1 MKLSNIF
8 EQDPAQAAAMG
19 ANALKKTMGANTSGA
34 MISKALGKLDQGSTL
49 SGPLA
54 KALSPYADALE
65 KILSNPMYRNK
76 FMQMMKQIQTADK
89 KAQAQ
94 PAPAVQEDWGS
105 SDSYPMVKAIDAA
118 IADRGLSPEVI
129 EQEAMNQA
137 EMYYDQMG
145 YDSPEDALDS
155 VIHAWKY
162 KSETGRAMMKMFA
175 TDESVQEEEQIDELE
190 KKTLGSYIKK
200 ASGAE
205 QPKNVMS
212 PKNIPLTKIA
222 AYQGD
227 SETGYFGTRFN
238 QTSYDKADRLRK
250 NRETGIKRAVD
261 KLTKEEVEQM
271 ARLRELSGLPEGMV
285 DIEYGVDP
293 KLQKLV
299 DIGHLLRKTL
309 DVGSGVKWDDA
320 DFNKA
325 ANLADAL
332 ISLGATFGPK
342 NLKDALKLAD
352 MDITQAQEL
361 IAKASQR
368 APVEE
373 AEQLDEIL
381 PMLGAMAGR
390 AAFAGAGA
398 VTRGVA
404 GAVGHAVGSSL
415 EDSDEDPTDDA
426 SNGDEVDTVS
436 MDVPLLLRVLEF
448 AREEVEDDMV
458 LHDVVERLIA
468 MSKDGPLSMD
478 DYESIVG
485 DVEALPAP
493 EDDQLDE
500 LSKDTMGRYINKAKD
515 SIDAASYK
523 SGAKDVSAWHSATQS
538 SKAPLE
544 KKLSKRHKGIETAVK
559 KLTQEEMG
567 YYAPE
572 EFEEAENKQ
581 YIEVTHQS
589 GNRKR
594 VPVHP
599 MNAKRALDR
608 YRDDPTTKS
617 ARIVSEEQPMDEG
630 YYAPGPEIMPGA
642 AGPQDTTTVS
652 FNQSKQ
658 MGDATLNINATAK
671 DMDELHRILKLAG
684 VEYNPGGDEQEPDM
698 QVVDAEA
705 PAEEPCG
712 CEDEMPADVKYS
724 TDKQTLINVLRD
736 KLQKRLA

>member
-1 MKLSNIF
+1 
-8 EQDPAQAAAMG
+8 
-19 ANALKKTMGANTSGA
+19 
-34 MISKALGKLDQGSTL
+34 MISKALGKLDQGGAI

-76 FMQMMKQIQTADK
+76 FMQMMKQIQTADN

-105 SDSYPMVKAIDAA
+105 SDGYVLVKAIDDAVAA
-118 IADRGLSPEVI
+118 RGLSPEVI
-129 EQEAMNQA
+129 QDEAENLA
-137 EMYYDQMG
+137 ELYYDSMG
-145 YDSPEDALDS
+145 YDSPEEAVDRIINTWKLRSSTGKAL
-155 VIHAWKY
+155 A
-162 KSETGRAMMKMFA
+162 RMFA
-175 TDESVQEEEQIDELE
+175 TDESVQEDEQIDELE
-190 KKTLGSYIKK
+190 KKTLGSYVKK

-205 QPKNVMS
+205 RQKNVMDPKNV
-212 PKNIPLTKIA
+212 PLTNIA

-227 SETGYFGTRFN
+227 SETGHFGKRFN
-238 QTSYDKADRLRK
+238 QHTYDKAERLRK

-271 ARLRELSGLPEGMV
+271 ARLRELSGLPTTEGMV

-352 MDITQAQEL
+352 MDIAQAQEL

-426 SNGDEVDTVS
+426 SSGDEVDTVS

-493 EDDQLDE
+493 E
-500 LSKDTMGRYINKAKD
+500 
-515 SIDAASYK
+515 
-523 SGAKDVSAWHSATQS
+523 
-538 SKAPLE
+538 
-544 KKLSKRHKGIETAVK
+544 
-559 KLTQEEMG
+559 
-567 YYAPE
+567 
-572 EFEEAENKQ
+572 EFEEESGKSKQ
-581 YIEVTHQS
+581 YIEIVSVLGHT
-589 GNRKR
+589 KR

-599 MNAKRALDR
+599 LNAYKALNH
-608 YRDDPTTKS
+608 YRDQPSTKS
-617 ARIVSEEQPMDEG
+617 ARIVSEEQSMDEG

-642 AGPQDTTTVS
+642 AGPQETTTVS

-684 VEYNPGGDEQEPDM
+684 VEYDPEGDEQEPDM

-712 CEDEMPADVKYS
+712 CDDEMPADVKYS

>member
-8 EQDPAQAAAMG
+8 EQDPAMAAAMG
-19 ANALKKTMGANTSGA
+19 ANALNKTMGGSSASGTTV
-34 MISKALGKLDQGSTL
+34 SKALGKLDQGGAL
-49 SGPLA
+49 SPNLA
-54 KALSPYADALE
+54 KALAPYASALE
-65 KILSNPMYRNK
+65 QILSSSQHRNK
-76 FMQMMKQIQTADK
+76 FMQMVKQIQTANK
-89 KAQAQ
+89 KDELAN
-94 PAPAVQEDWGS
+94 PAVQEDWGS
-105 SDSYPMVKAIDAA
+105 SDGYVLVKAIDDAVA
-118 IADRGLSPEVI
+118 KRGLSPEVI
-129 EQEAMNQA
+129 QDEAENLA
-137 EMYYDQMG
+137 ELYYDSMG
-145 YDSPEDALDS
+145 YDSPEEAVDRIINTWKLRSSTGKAL
-155 VIHAWKY
+155 A
-162 KSETGRAMMKMFA
+162 RMFA
-175 TDESVQEEEQIDELE
+175 TDESVQEDEQIDELE
-190 KKTLGSYIKK
+190 KKTLGSYVKK

-205 QPKNVMS
+205 RQKNVMDPKNV
-212 PKNIPLTKIA
+212 PLTNIA

-227 SETGYFGTRFN
+227 SETGHFGKRFN
-238 QTSYDKADRLRK
+238 QHTYDKAERLRK

-271 ARLRELSGLPEGMV
+271 ARLRELSGLPTTEGMV

-332 ISLGATFGPK
+332 ISIGATFGPK

-390 AAFAGAGA
+390 AAFSGAGA

-404 GAVGHAVGSSL
+404 GAVGHAAGSAAQSAL
-415 EDSDEDPTDDA
+415 DDGDEDPTDDA

-458 LHDVVERLIA
+458 LHDVVERLVA

-478 DYESIVG
+478 DYENIVG
-485 DVEALPAP
+485 EVESLPAP
-493 EDDQLDE
+493 EEEPVDE
-500 LSKDTMGRYINKAKD
+500 VSNKTLSSYTDKAAKERDTYHADRNKDAE
-515 SIDAASYK
+515 
-523 SGAKDVSAWHSATQS
+523 SAR
-538 SKAPLE
+538 K
-544 KKLSKRHKGIETAVK
+544 
-559 KLTQEEMG
+559 
-567 YYAPE
+567 Y
-572 EFEEAENKQ
+572 F
-581 YIEVTHQS
+581 
-589 GNRKR
+589 NRKAGVR
-594 VPVHP
+594 
-599 MNAKRALDR
+599 KALSV
-608 YRDDPTTKS
+608 TK
-617 ARIVSEEQPMDEG
+617 EN
-630 YYAPGPEIMPGA
+630 YYTPGPETMPGA
-642 AGPQDTTTVS
+642 VGPQETTTVS
-652 FNQSKQ
+652 FSQNKQ
-658 MGDATLNINATAK
+658 MGDATLNINASAK
-671 DMDELHRILKLAG
+671 DMEELHRILKLAG
-684 VEYNPGGDEQEPDM
+684 INYDTDGDMQEPE
-698 QVVDAEA
+698 QGVDAEA

-712 CEDEMPADVKYS
+712 CDDEMPADVKYS

>member
-8 EQDPAQAAAMG
+8 EQDPDQAAAMG

-34 MISKALGKLDQGSTL
+34 MISKALGKLDQGGAI

-76 FMQMMKQIQTADK
+76 FMQMMKQIQTADN

-105 SDSYPMVKAIDAA
+105 SDGYVLVKAIDDAVAA
-118 IADRGLSPEVI
+118 RGLSPEVI
-129 EQEAMNQA
+129 QDEAENLA
-137 EMYYDQMG
+137 ELYYDNMG
-145 YDSPEDALDS
+145 YDSPEEAVDRIINTWKLRSSTGKAL
-155 VIHAWKY
+155 A
-162 KSETGRAMMKMFA
+162 RMFA
-175 TDESVQEEEQIDELE
+175 TDESVQEDEQIDELE
-190 KKTLGSYIKK
+190 KKTLGSYVKK

-205 QPKNVMS
+205 RQKNVMDPKNV
-212 PKNIPLTKIA
+212 PLTNIA

-227 SETGYFGTRFN
+227 SETGHFGKRFN
-238 QTSYDKADRLRK
+238 QHTYDKAERLRK

-271 ARLRELSGLPEGMV
+271 ARLRELSGLPTTEGMV

-332 ISLGATFGPK
+332 ISIGATFGPK

-426 SNGDEVDTVS
+426 SSGDEVDTVS

-493 EDDQLDE
+493 E
-500 LSKDTMGRYINKAKD
+500 
-515 SIDAASYK
+515 
-523 SGAKDVSAWHSATQS
+523 
-538 SKAPLE
+538 
-544 KKLSKRHKGIETAVK
+544 
-559 KLTQEEMG
+559 
-567 YYAPE
+567 

-581 YIEVTHQS
+581 YIEITHQS

-599 MNAKRALDR
+599 LNAKRALDR
-608 YRDDPTTKS
+608 YRNDPTTKS

-642 AGPQDTTTVS
+642 AGPQETTTVS

-684 VEYNPGGDEQEPDM
+684 VEYDPEGDEQEPDM

-712 CEDEMPADVKYS
+712 CDDEMPADVKYS

>member
-8 EQDPAQAAAMG
+8 EQDPDQAAAMG

-34 MISKALGKLDQGSTL
+34 MISKALGKLDQGGAI

-76 FMQMMKQIQTADK
+76 FMQMMKQIQTADN

-105 SDSYPMVKAIDAA
+105 SDGYVLVKAIDDAVAA
-118 IADRGLSPEVI
+118 RGLSPEVI
-129 EQEAMNQA
+129 QDEAENLA
-137 EMYYDQMG
+137 ELYYDNMG
-145 YDSPEDALDS
+145 YDSPEEAVDRIINTWKLRSSTGKAL
-155 VIHAWKY
+155 A
-162 KSETGRAMMKMFA
+162 RMFA
-175 TDESVQEEEQIDELE
+175 TDESVQEDEQIDEVNANQIKKDIDSGMSHDAVIGKHANKRTTNTDAIRKVIKQHAWDKRMKKEEVQIDELS
-190 KKTLGSYIKK
+190 KKTMGSYVKK

-205 QPKNVMS
+205 KPKNVMS
-212 PKNIPLTKIA
+212 PKNVPLTNIA

-227 SETGYFGTRFN
+227 SETGHFGSRFN
-238 QTSYDKADRLRK
+238 QSTYDKAERLRK

-271 ARLRELSGLPEGMV
+271 ARLRELSGLPTTEGMV

-352 MDITQAQEL
+352 MDIAQAQEL

-404 GAVGHAVGSSL
+404 SAVGHAVGSSL

-426 SNGDEVDTVS
+426 SSGDEVDTVS

-493 EDDQLDE
+493 E
-500 LSKDTMGRYINKAKD
+500 
-515 SIDAASYK
+515 
-523 SGAKDVSAWHSATQS
+523 
-538 SKAPLE
+538 
-544 KKLSKRHKGIETAVK
+544 
-559 KLTQEEMG
+559 
-567 YYAPE
+567 
-572 EFEEAENKQ
+572 EFEEESGKSKQ
-581 YIEVTHQS
+581 YIEIVSVLGHT
-589 GNRKR
+589 KR

-599 MNAKRALDR
+599 LNAYKALNH
-608 YRDDPTTKS
+608 YRDQPSTKS
-617 ARIVSEEQPMDEG
+617 ARIVSEEQSMDEG

-642 AGPQDTTTVS
+642 AGPQETTTVS

-684 VEYNPGGDEQEPDM
+684 VEYDPEGDEQEPDM

-712 CEDEMPADVKYS
+712 CDDEMPADVKYS

>member
-8 EQDPAQAAAMG
+8 EQDPSQAAAMG

-34 MISKALGKLDQGSTL
+34 MISKALGKLDQGGAI

-65 KILSNPMYRNK
+65 AILSNPMYRNK

-162 KSETGRAMMKMFA
+162 KSKTGRAMMQMFA
-175 TDESVQEEEQIDELE
+175 TDESVQEDGQIDELS
-190 KKTLGSYIKK
+190 KGTLGSYVKK

-205 QPKNVMS
+205 RPKNPMN
-212 PKNIPLTKIA
+212 PKSVPITTIA

-227 SETGYFGTRFN
+227 SETGHFGKRFN
-238 QTSYDKADRLRK
+238 QTTYDKAERLRK
-250 NRETGIKRAVD
+250 NRETGINRAVD

-271 ARLRELSGLPEGMV
+271 TRLRELSGLPATEGMV

-404 GAVGHAVGSSL
+404 GAVGHAAGSAAQSAL
-415 EDSDEDPTDDA
+415 DDSDEDPTDDA

-485 DVEALPAP
+485 DAEALP
-493 EDDQLDE
+493 
-500 LSKDTMGRYINKAKD
+500 
-515 SIDAASYK
+515 
-523 SGAKDVSAWHSATQS
+523 
-538 SKAPLE
+538 
-544 KKLSKRHKGIETAVK
+544 
-559 KLTQEEMG
+559 
-567 YYAPE
+567 APE

-581 YIEVTHQS
+581 YIEITHQS

-599 MNAKRALDR
+599 LNAKRALAR

-642 AGPQDTTTVS
+642 SGPQDTTTVS

-658 MGDATLNINATAK
+658 IGDATLNINATAK

-684 VEYNPGGDEQEPDM
+684 VEYDTDGDEQEPDM

-712 CEDEMPADVKYS
+712 CEDETPADVKYS

>member
-8 EQDPAQAAAMG
+8 EQDPDQAAAMG

-34 MISKALGKLDQGSTL
+34 MISKALGKLDQGGAI

-76 FMQMMKQIQTADK
+76 FMQMMKQIQTADN

-105 SDSYPMVKAIDAA
+105 SDGYVLVKAIDDAVAA
-118 IADRGLSPEVI
+118 RGLSPEVI
-129 EQEAMNQA
+129 QDEAENLA
-137 EMYYDQMG
+137 EFYYDDMG
-145 YDSPEDALDS
+145 YGSPEEAVDRIINTWKLRSSTGKAL
-155 VIHAWKY
+155 A
-162 KSETGRAMMKMFA
+162 RMFA
-175 TDESVQEEEQIDELE
+175 TDESVQEDEQIDELE
-190 KKTLGSYIKK
+190 KKTLGSYVKK

-205 QPKNVMS
+205 KPKNVMD
-212 PKNIPLTKIA
+212 PKNVPLTNIA

-227 SETGYFGTRFN
+227 SETGHFGSRFN
-238 QTSYDKADRLRK
+238 QGTYDKAERLRK

-271 ARLRELSGLPEGMV
+271 TRLRELSGLPATEGMV

-352 MDITQAQEL
+352 MDIAQAQDL

-404 GAVGHAVGSSL
+404 GAVGHAAGSAAQSAL
-415 EDSDEDPTDDA
+415 DDGDEDPTDDA

-485 DVEALPAP
+485 DVGALP
-493 EDDQLDE
+493 
-500 LSKDTMGRYINKAKD
+500 
-515 SIDAASYK
+515 
-523 SGAKDVSAWHSATQS
+523 
-538 SKAPLE
+538 
-544 KKLSKRHKGIETAVK
+544 
-559 KLTQEEMG
+559 
-567 YYAPE
+567 APE
-572 EFEEAENKQ
+572 EFEEESGKSKQ
-581 YIEVTHQS
+581 YIEIVSVLGHT
-589 GNRKR
+589 KR

-599 MNAKRALDR
+599 LNAYKALNH
-608 YRDDPTTKS
+608 YRDQPSTKS

-642 AGPQDTTTVS
+642 VGPQETTTVS

-658 MGDATLNINATAK
+658 MGDATLNINASAK
-671 DMDELHRILKLAG
+671 DMEELHRILKLAG
-684 VEYNPGGDEQEPDM
+684 INYDTDGDEQEPSM
-698 QVVDAEA
+698 QDVAVALEPHAPEA

>member
-1 MKLSNIF
+1 
-8 EQDPAQAAAMG
+8 
-19 ANALKKTMGANTSGA
+19 
-34 MISKALGKLDQGSTL
+34 
-49 SGPLA
+49 
-54 KALSPYADALE
+54 
-65 KILSNPMYRNK
+65 
-76 FMQMMKQIQTADK
+76 
-89 KAQAQ
+89 
-94 PAPAVQEDWGS
+94 
-105 SDSYPMVKAIDAA
+105 
-118 IADRGLSPEVI
+118 
-129 EQEAMNQA
+129 
-137 EMYYDQMG
+137 MG
-145 YDSPEDALDS
+145 YDSPEEAVDRIINTWKLRSSTGKAL
-155 VIHAWKY
+155 A
-162 KSETGRAMMKMFA
+162 RMFA
-175 TDESVQEEEQIDELE
+175 TDESVQEDEQIDELE
-190 KKTLGSYIKK
+190 KKTLGSYDKK

-205 QPKNVMS
+205 RQKNVMDPKNV
-212 PKNIPLTKIA
+212 PLTNIA

-227 SETGYFGTRFN
+227 SETGHFGKRFN
-238 QTSYDKADRLRK
+238 QHTYDKAERLRK

-271 ARLRELSGLPEGMV
+271 ARLRELSGLPTTEGMV

-332 ISLGATFGPK
+332 ISIGATFGPK

-352 MDITQAQEL
+352 MDIAQAQEL

-426 SNGDEVDTVS
+426 SSGDEVDTVS

-448 AREEVEDDMV
+448 AREEVENDMV

-493 EDDQLDE
+493 E
-500 LSKDTMGRYINKAKD
+500 
-515 SIDAASYK
+515 
-523 SGAKDVSAWHSATQS
+523 
-538 SKAPLE
+538 
-544 KKLSKRHKGIETAVK
+544 
-559 KLTQEEMG
+559 
-567 YYAPE
+567 

-581 YIEVTHQS
+581 YIEITHQS

-599 MNAKRALDR
+599 LNAKRALDR
-608 YRDDPTTKS
+608 YRNDPTTKS

-642 AGPQDTTTVS
+642 AGPQETTTVS

-684 VEYNPGGDEQEPDM
+684 VEYDPEGDEQEPDM

-712 CEDEMPADVKYS
+712 CDDEMPADVKYS

>member
-34 MISKALGKLDQGSTL
+34 MISKALGKLDQGGAI

-76 FMQMMKQIQTADK
+76 FMQMMKQIQTADN

-105 SDSYPMVKAIDAA
+105 SDGYVLVKAIDDAVAA
-118 IADRGLSPEVI
+118 RGLSPEVI
-129 EQEAMNQA
+129 QDEAEHLA
-137 EMYYDQMG
+137 ELYYDNMG
-145 YDSPEDALDS
+145 YDSPEEAVDRIINTWKLRSSTGKAL
-155 VIHAWKY
+155 A
-162 KSETGRAMMKMFA
+162 RMFA
-175 TDESVQEEEQIDELE
+175 TDESVQEDEQIDELE
-190 KKTLGSYIKK
+190 KKTLGSYVKK

-205 QPKNVMS
+205 RQKNVMDPKNV
-212 PKNIPLTKIA
+212 PLTNIA

-227 SETGYFGTRFN
+227 SETGHFGKRFN
-238 QTSYDKADRLRK
+238 QHTYDKAERLRK

-271 ARLRELSGLPEGMV
+271 ARLRELSGLPTTEGMV

-352 MDITQAQEL
+352 MDIAQAQEL

-426 SNGDEVDTVS
+426 SSGDEVDTVS

-493 EDDQLDE
+493 E
-500 LSKDTMGRYINKAKD
+500 
-515 SIDAASYK
+515 
-523 SGAKDVSAWHSATQS
+523 
-538 SKAPLE
+538 
-544 KKLSKRHKGIETAVK
+544 
-559 KLTQEEMG
+559 
-567 YYAPE
+567 

-581 YIEVTHQS
+581 YIEITHQS

-599 MNAKRALDR
+599 LNAKRALAR

-684 VEYNPGGDEQEPDM
+684 VEYDPDGDEQEPDM

>member
-34 MISKALGKLDQGSTL
+34 MISKALGKLDQGGAI

-76 FMQMMKQIQTADK
+76 FMQMMKQIQTANK
-89 KAQAQ
+89 KDELAN
-94 PAPAVQEDWGS
+94 PAVQEDWGS
-105 SDSYPMVKAIDAA
+105 SDGYVLVKAIDDAVA
-118 IADRGLSPEVI
+118 KRGLSPEVI
-129 EQEAMNQA
+129 QDEAENLA
-137 EMYYDQMG
+137 ELYYDSMG
-145 YDSPEDALDS
+145 YDSPEEAVDRIINTWKLRSSTGKAL
-155 VIHAWKY
+155 A
-162 KSETGRAMMKMFA
+162 RMFA
-175 TDESVQEEEQIDELE
+175 TDESVQEDEQIDELE
-190 KKTLGSYIKK
+190 KKTLGSYVKK

-205 QPKNVMS
+205 RQKNVMDPKNV
-212 PKNIPLTKIA
+212 PLTNIA

-227 SETGYFGTRFN
+227 SETGHFGKRFN
-238 QTSYDKADRLRK
+238 QHTYDKAERLRK

-271 ARLRELSGLPEGMV
+271 ARLRELSGLPTTEGMV

-332 ISLGATFGPK
+332 ISIGATFGPK

-352 MDITQAQEL
+352 MDIVQAQEL

-426 SNGDEVDTVS
+426 SSGDEVDTVS

-493 EDDQLDE
+493 E
-500 LSKDTMGRYINKAKD
+500 
-515 SIDAASYK
+515 
-523 SGAKDVSAWHSATQS
+523 
-538 SKAPLE
+538 
-544 KKLSKRHKGIETAVK
+544 
-559 KLTQEEMG
+559 
-567 YYAPE
+567 

-581 YIEVTHQS
+581 YIEITHQS

-599 MNAKRALDR
+599 LNAKRALDR
-608 YRDDPTTKS
+608 YRNDPTTKS

-642 AGPQDTTTVS
+642 AGPQETTTVS

-684 VEYNPGGDEQEPDM
+684 VEYDPEGDEQEPDM

-712 CEDEMPADVKYS
+712 CDDEMPADVKYS

>member
-8 EQDPAQAAAMG
+8 EQDPDQAAAMG

-34 MISKALGKLDQGSTL
+34 MISKALGKLDQGGAI

-76 FMQMMKQIQTADK
+76 FMQMMKQIQTADN

-162 KSETGRAMMKMFA
+162 KSKTGRAMMQMFA
-175 TDESVQEEEQIDELE
+175 TDESVQEDEQIDELS
-190 KKTLGSYIKK
+190 KGTLGSYVKK

-205 QPKNVMS
+205 RPKNVMD
-212 PKNIPLTKIA
+212 PKNVPLTKIA

-227 SETGYFGTRFN
+227 SETGHFGKRFN
-238 QTSYDKADRLRK
+238 QHTYDKAERLRK
-250 NRETGIKRAVD
+250 NRETGINRAVD

-271 ARLRELSGLPEGMV
+271 TRLRELSGLPATEGMV

-404 GAVGHAVGSSL
+404 GAVGHAAGSAAQSAL
-415 EDSDEDPTDDA
+415 DDSDEDPTDDA

-493 EDDQLDE
+493 E
-500 LSKDTMGRYINKAKD
+500 
-515 SIDAASYK
+515 
-523 SGAKDVSAWHSATQS
+523 
-538 SKAPLE
+538 
-544 KKLSKRHKGIETAVK
+544 
-559 KLTQEEMG
+559 
-567 YYAPE
+567 

-581 YIEVTHQS
+581 YIEITHQS

-599 MNAKRALDR
+599 LNAKKALAR

-658 MGDATLNINATAK
+658 IGDATLNINATAK

-684 VEYNPGGDEQEPDM
+684 VEYDTDGDEQEPDM

>member
-8 EQDPAQAAAMG
+8 EQDPSQAAAMG

-34 MISKALGKLDQGSTL
+34 MISKALGKLDQGGAI

-76 FMQMMKQIQTADK
+76 FMQMMKQIQTADS

-162 KSETGRAMMKMFA
+162 KSKTGRAMMQMFA
-175 TDESVQEEEQIDELE
+175 TDESVQEDEQIDELS
-190 KKTLGSYIKK
+190 KGTLGSYVKN

-205 QPKNVMS
+205 RPKNVMD
-212 PKNIPLTKIA
+212 PKNVPLTKIA

-227 SETGYFGTRFN
+227 SETGHFGKRFN
-238 QTSYDKADRLRK
+238 QHTYDKAERLRK
-250 NRETGIKRAVD
+250 NRETGINRAVD

-271 ARLRELSGLPEGMV
+271 TRLRELSGLPATEGMV

-404 GAVGHAVGSSL
+404 GAVGHAAGSAAQSAL
-415 EDSDEDPTDDA
+415 DDSDEDPTDDA

-493 EDDQLDE
+493 E
-500 LSKDTMGRYINKAKD
+500 
-515 SIDAASYK
+515 
-523 SGAKDVSAWHSATQS
+523 
-538 SKAPLE
+538 
-544 KKLSKRHKGIETAVK
+544 
-559 KLTQEEMG
+559 
-567 YYAPE
+567 

-581 YIEVTHQS
+581 YIEITHQS

-599 MNAKRALDR
+599 LNAKRALAR

-658 MGDATLNINATAK
+658 IGDATLNINATAK

-684 VEYNPGGDEQEPDM
+684 VEYDTDGDEQEPDM

>member
-8 EQDPAQAAAMG
+8 EQDPSQAAAMG

-34 MISKALGKLDQGSTL
+34 MISKALGKLDQGGAI

-76 FMQMMKQIQTADK
+76 FMQMMKQIQTADS

-162 KSETGRAMMKMFA
+162 KSKTGRAMMQMFA
-175 TDESVQEEEQIDELE
+175 TDESVQEDEQIDEVNANQIKKDLDSGMSHDAVIGKHANKLTTNTDAIRKVIKQHVWDKRMKKEEDEQIDELS
-190 KKTLGSYIKK
+190 KGTLGSYVKK

-205 QPKNVMS
+205 RPKNVMD
-212 PKNIPLTKIA
+212 PKNVPLTKIA
-222 AYQGD
+222 SYQGD
-227 SETGYFGTRFN
+227 SETGYFGKRFN
-238 QTSYDKADRLRK
+238 QHTYDKAERLRK
-250 NRETGIKRAVD
+250 NRETGINRAVD

-271 ARLRELSGLPEGMV
+271 TRLRELSGLPATEGMV

-404 GAVGHAVGSSL
+404 GAVGHAVGSAAQSAL
-415 EDSDEDPTDDA
+415 DDSDEDPTDDA

-493 EDDQLDE
+493 E
-500 LSKDTMGRYINKAKD
+500 
-515 SIDAASYK
+515 
-523 SGAKDVSAWHSATQS
+523 
-538 SKAPLE
+538 
-544 KKLSKRHKGIETAVK
+544 
-559 KLTQEEMG
+559 
-567 YYAPE
+567 

-581 YIEVTHQS
+581 YIEITHQS

-599 MNAKRALDR
+599 LNAKRALAR

-642 AGPQDTTTVS
+642 SGPQDTTTVS

-658 MGDATLNINATAK
+658 IGDATLNINATAK

-684 VEYNPGGDEQEPDM
+684 VEYDTDGDEQEPDM